1 MAEKVIVKGGGT
13 LDGAQFDNAATEAT
27 LRELIKTVKEQKCCG
42 EGGDKKLEAL
52 ANRALKENVSGLN
65 DNTAAHQSSAK
76 DVSSLGKAAKAT
88 GSLLTSG
95 ISALAGGAI
104 SGFVYAGEAFVKFFT
119 ESLDAFRETSSV
131 GASFN
136 NDLVMMRKTAANA
149 GLSLEDFTAMVGKN
163 SKLMASL
170 GGTTTKGAIAFSEMS
185 GQIRSSEF
193 GKNMQM
199 TGMTTGDLNDYLSG
213 YLETQQRLGKIEGK
227 IGEKERQGAEAY
239 IEEMDRM
246 TKMTGVSRQE
256 GQNALRTA
264 MKDGKALNLASKLS
278 GQALLNFQSGLT
290 LMNTTLD
297 PSAMKSLSNMMSGV
311 IDPGDR
317 FAKMLTQASP
327 GIMNFQR
334 AMGKGQL
341 SAEQQVKGYKQQEK
355 SIGDYLS
362 RFSDEQIARD
372 ANLTQLREY
381 QASLKKYK
389 TMNYDDA
396 VKEQKANN
404 ALTKAV
410 ASFGQVFQD
419 IKSKILGAMLNS
431 KVFEKFE
438 TVLQKIAKKFDEYAK
453 PIGDFLA
460 SFIDGIDKAITGDG
474 TLMDGISAAFSSLF
488 AKLTPIVSEI
498 FRDLF
503 EGITG
508 QGGNKEK
515 RKALEARKAQ
525 VTAAAGFADQGLE
538 DPAIKKALEDIQKEL
553 DGVET
558 KSPMGLAL
566 EYVYD
571 NVFSLKGLLIGG
583 AGLTAV
589 LGGLWAAFALAPAV
603 LKPFAAGVAALAN
616 PGSLIGLAALTLAA
630 MGVGKALEYMTPFM
644 TALGPVVIKVA
655 DVIGNVLIAAI
666 DKLPEIFR
674 AAGEAINPLVRTIG
688 DVLITALNRI
698 PDVLGKIDDIF
709 KSVFSGAEGILNGF
723 ARVFDSIFGN
733 IKGTVEAFVDG
744 FKAIPMV
751 IGKLS
756 EIDPGKLANVG
767 KALVPLGKALLD
779 ISGSAAILKLF
790 GPEGLIRLADSL
802 VKFEAIDASKI
813 SGIAPPLADL
823 HRVLSLFTGGG
834 GFLQGVSNFFGN
846 FLTGDNGIGAFVE
859 SFKKFNQIDSGN
871 LTAVVTS
878 IGNMKNVVGADF
890 SRQADGVN
898 TFTAAIKNLN
908 IELKALNIALK
919 EMSAPGVSGGRG
931 QPPGR
936 SNLDTMAA
944 VGANTGGGAA
954 SEKLNTLVTELV
966 SLTKDIKES
975 SKDQADALKG
985 RRDAL

>member
-27 LRELIKTVKEQKCCG
+27 LRELIKTVKDTKCCG
-42 EGGDKKLEAL
+42 EGGDRRLEEL
-52 ANRALKENVSGLN
+52 ANRALRENTGHLD
-65 DNTAAHQSSAK
+65 DNTTAQRSSTK
-76 DVSSLGKAAKAT
+76 EVGLLGKAAQAT
-88 GSLLTSG
+88 GSLLTSSL
-95 ISALAGGAI
+95 SALAGGMI
-104 SGFVYAGEAFVKFFT
+104 SGVVTAGETLFKFFT
-119 ESLDAFRETSSV
+119 DSLDAFRETSSV

-136 NDLVMMRKTAANA
+136 NDLVMLRKTAAGA
-149 GLSLEDFTAMVGKN
+149 GMSLEDFTSMVGKN
-163 SKLMASL
+163 SKLMAAL

-193 GKNMQM
+193 GRNMQM

-227 IGEKERQGAEAY
+227 LGEKERQGAEAY

-278 GQALLNFQSGLT
+278 GQALLNFQTGLT

-327 GIMNFQR
+327 GIMGFQR

-341 SAEQQVKGYKQQEK
+341 SAEQQVRGYKEQEK

-404 ALTKAV
+404 ALTKAF
-410 ASFGQVFQD
+410 ASAGQLFQD

-431 KVFEKFE
+431 GVFDKFEK
-438 TVLQKIAKKFDEYAK
+438 VIQKIATKFNEFAPK
-453 PIGDFLA
+453 IGDFL
-460 SFIDGIDKAITGDG
+460 SDFIDGIDKAITGEG
-474 TLMDGISAAFSSLF
+474 TLMDGISAAFTSLF

-525 VTAAAGFADQGLE
+525 VTAAAGYADQGLE

-558 KSPMGLAL
+558 KSPMGMAL
-566 EYVYD
+566 EWVYD
-571 NVFSLKGLLIGG
+571 KVFSLKGLLIGG

-589 LGGLWAAFALAPAV
+589 LGGLWAVFRMAPTALAP
-603 LKPFAAGVAALAN
+603 FATGVAALAN
-616 PGSLIGLAALTLAA
+616 PASLVGLGALTLAA
-630 MGVGKALEYMTPFM
+630 IGLGAALWLATPAFE
-644 TALGPVVIKVA
+644 ALGPVVIKIA
-655 DVIGNVLIAAI
+655 DVMGNVFMKAI
-666 DKLPEIFR
+666 EKLPDIIKS
-674 AAGEAINPLVRTIG
+674 AGEAINPLAKTISE
-688 DVLITALNRI
+688 VLITALNRI

-709 KSVFSGAEGILNGF
+709 KSVFKGAEGILNGF

-744 FKAIPMV
+744 FKAIPIV

-767 KALVPLGKALLD
+767 KALVPLGDSLLK
-779 ISGSAAILKLF
+779 IAGSSAILALF

-823 HRVLSLFTGGG
+823 HRVLTLFTGGG
-834 GFLQGVSNFFGN
+834 GFLQGVSNFFGSW
-846 FLTGDNGIGAFVE
+846 LTGDNGIGSFVE

-878 IGNMKNVVGADF
+878 IGNMKNVVGDDF